1 MGEQD
6 RQRTSSDLVEQVK
19 QLEERMVSRDAVV
32 GKLTHDMKTPLT
44 SILLELDM
52 LDRRWE
58 KQEKDKFEQSRERL
72 MQHCE
77 ELMELIQELDDAL

>member
-19 QLEERMVSRDAVV
+19 QLEEQMVSRDAVV
-32 GKLTHDMKTPLT
+32 RKLTHDIKTPLT

-58 KQEKDKFEQSRERL
+58 KQEKGKFEQSRERL